1 MTGRDDGGGGV
12 HGLWMVL
19 ASVAVAVSAVMG
31 TDAPPLRI
39 VSLRRPSKR

>member
-19 ASVAVAVSAVMG
+19 ASVAVAVQVKVA
-31 TDAPPLRI
+31 
-39 VSLRRPSKR
+39 SL